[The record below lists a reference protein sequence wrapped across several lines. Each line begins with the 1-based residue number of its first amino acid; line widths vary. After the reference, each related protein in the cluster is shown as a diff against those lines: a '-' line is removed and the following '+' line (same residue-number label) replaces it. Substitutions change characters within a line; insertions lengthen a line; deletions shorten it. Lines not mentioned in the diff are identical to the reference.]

1 MTLPENL
8 HNLDW
13 QKGQGL
19 IPVIV
24 QDALCGDVLMLGYM
38 NEEALERTLQS
49 QKVTFYSR
57 SRQTLWQKG
66 ETSGHTLDLVSIN
79 TDCDRDTLLVQAR
92 PNGPTCH
99 NGTRT
104 CFAKAP
110 MAALPWLGKLGRVID
125 GRADA
130 DPKTSYTASLLNGP
144 IERAAQKVGEEGVE
158 VALAALSNDPDKLP
172 EEAADLLYHL
182 MVVLRAKGLGLDE
195 VVKVLKDRHQ
205 SAD

>member
-8 HNLDW
+8 QNLDW

-19 IPVIV
+19 IPAIV

-38 NEEALERTLQS
+38 NEEALAQTLQS
-49 QKVTFYSR
+49 QYVTFYSR

-66 ETSGHTLDLVSIN
+66 ETSGHTLDLVSID
-79 TDCDRDTLLVQAR
+79 TDCDRDTLLVLAN

-104 CFAKAP
+104 CFADAP

-125 GRADA
+125 GRANA
-130 DPKTSYTASLLNGP
+130 DPKTSYTASLLSGP

-158 VALAALSNDPDKLP
+158 VALAALSDDPDKLP

-182 MVVLRAKGLGLDE
+182 MVLLRAKGLGLDK
-195 VVKVLKDRHQ
+195 VVNVLKARHQ
-205 SAD
+205 K

>member
-1 MTLPENL
+1 MTLPKNL
-8 HNLDW
+8 QNLDW
-13 QKGQGL
+13 QKGHGL

-24 QDALCGDVLMLGYM
+24 QDAFGGDVLMLGYM
-38 NEEALERTLQS
+38 NEEALGLTLQTG
-49 QKVTFYSR
+49 KVTFYSR

-66 ETSGHTLDLVSIN
+66 ESSGHTLDLVSIN

-99 NGTRT
+99 KGTRS
-104 CFAKAP
+104 CFAEAP
-110 MAALPWLGKLGRVID
+110 MGSLPWLGKLARVID
-125 GRADA
+125 GRANA
-130 DPKTSYTASLLNGP
+130 DPQTSYTASLLSGP

-182 MVVLRAKGLGLDE
+182 MVLLQAKGLGLVE
-195 VVKVLKDRHQ
+195 LVRVLQDRHQ
-205 SAD
+205 K

>member
-8 HNLDW
+8 QNLDW

-19 IPVIV
+19 IPAIV

-38 NEEALERTLQS
+38 NEEALAQTLQS
-49 QKVTFYSR
+49 QNVTFYSR

-79 TDCDRDTLLVQAR
+79 ADCDRDTLLVLAN

-110 MAALPWLGKLGRVID
+110 MASLPWLGKLARVID
-125 GRADA
+125 GRANA
-130 DPKTSYTASLLNGP
+130 DPQTSYTASLLSGP

-158 VALAALSNDPDKLP
+158 VALAALSDEPDKLP
-172 EEAADLLYHL
+172 EEAADLIYHL
-182 MVVLRAKGLGLDE
+182 MVLLRAKGLGMDE

-205 SAD
+205 NAD

>member
-1 MTLPENL
+1 MSLPKNL
-8 HNLDW
+8 QNLDW

-38 NEEALERTLQS
+38 NEQALEQTLQS
-49 QKVTFYSR
+49 QNVTFYSR

-66 ETSGHTLDLVSIN
+66 ETSGNTLALVAIDM
-79 TDCDRDTLLVQAR
+79 DCDRDTLLVQAR

-104 CFAKAP
+104 CFADAP
-110 MAALPWLGKLGRVID
+110 MASLPWLGKLGRVIE
-125 GRADA
+125 GRANA
-130 DPKTSYTASLLNGP
+130 DPQTSYTASLLGGP

-158 VALAALSNDPDKLP
+158 VALAALSNDPGKLP

-182 MVVLRAKGLGLDE
+182 MVLLRAKGLGLDE
-195 VVKVLKDRHQ
+195 VVKVLQDRHQ
-205 SAD
+205 GAD

>member
-1 MTLPENL
+1 MSLPENL
-8 HNLDW
+8 QNLDW

-19 IPVIV
+19 IPAIV

-38 NEEALERTLQS
+38 NKQALEQTLQS
-49 QKVTFYSR
+49 QNVTFYSR

-66 ETSGHTLDLVSIN
+66 ETSGNTLALVAIDM
-79 TDCDRDTLLVQAR
+79 DCDRDTLLVQAR

-104 CFAKAP
+104 CFADAS
-110 MAALPWLGKLGRVID
+110 MASLPWLGKLSRVID
-125 GRADA
+125 GRANA
-130 DPKTSYTASLLNGP
+130 DPKTSYTATLLSGP

-158 VALAALSNDPDKLP
+158 VALAALSNDPGKLP

-182 MVVLRAKGLGLDE
+182 MVLLRAKGLGLDE
-195 VVKVLKDRHQ
+195 VVKVLQDRHQ
-205 SAD
+205 GAD